1 MDTQRLILLFIFGF
15 SILMLWEAWEREH
28 RPKPAPAPIT
38 QPAAPAAPQAKT
50 AASDSAP
57 GQIASTSGP
66 AEPGETVRITTD
78 LVIAEVD
85 TRDGTPEGNRNTVA
99 ETFGA
104 QSFTGF
110 SVYTEEHK
118 YQKVQPSDLDKGK
131 ADHVK
136 EAKDGWLG
144 LVQHYFV
151 SAWIEPQ
158 GMLRD
163 YVTEKRQDGTYAG
176 RVLVPV
182 SLAPGAESKDEVEL
196 YTGTQHKR
204 R

>member
-78 LVIAEVD
+78 LVIAEID
-85 TRDGTPEGNRNTVA
+85 TRGGTLKRLELLR
-99 ETFGA
+99 
-104 QSFTGF
+104 
-110 SVYTEEHK
+110 HK
-118 YQKVQPSDLDKGK
+118 DSNDPDKN
-131 ADHVK
+131 
-136 EAKDGWLG
+136 L
-144 LVQHYFV
+144 
-151 SAWIEPQ
+151 
-158 GMLRD
+158 
-163 YVTEKRQDGTYAG
+163 
-176 RVLVPV
+176 VLVGPAHQYEV
-182 SLAPGAESKDEVEL
+182 QTGLAGEGGPNHRSLWRVEPGARALAPGAESVELRLTAQGRDGLEVEKTFTFTRNSYVIDVSL
-196 YTGTQHKR
+196 QLRNGGGAPLSTYAYFQLT
-204 R
+204 